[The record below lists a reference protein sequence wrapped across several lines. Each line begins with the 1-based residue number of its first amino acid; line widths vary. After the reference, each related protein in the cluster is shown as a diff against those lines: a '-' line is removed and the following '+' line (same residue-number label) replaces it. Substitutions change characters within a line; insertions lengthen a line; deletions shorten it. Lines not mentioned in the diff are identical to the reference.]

1 MATGTAIAS
10 FNTPTNR
17 EDLIDIITNISPTD
31 TPFLSSL
38 GKVKAT
44 AAYHEWSTDSLATAT
59 ANAKREGADYTYTL
73 KTTPARTGNYVQI
86 FQNLAE
92 VSDLERALNPAGI
105 DDMFAY
111 QMAKCLKEQ
120 ARDMERALIGTGTGA
135 SGASGTGAARELKGA
150 LAWLSTNTA
159 TGATTGTGT
168 DSPESLYN
176 TNLQAIWAAG
186 GDPQVTY
193 VDGTEKRRIS
203 AFTAS
208 STKNTMNTAK
218 ELVNA
223 VDVYDSDFGRV
234 KIVPNR
240 YMTALKTFT
249 VQPDLWKLAVAVPTH
264 KVEAAKTSSST
275 KGVVETVVTLE
286 SRQEAGNGVLTLS

>member
-10 FNTPTNR
+10 FNSPTNR
-17 EDLIDIITNISPTD
+17 EDLIDVITNISPED

-59 ANAKREGADYTYTL
+59 ANAQREGAEYVYTL
-73 KTTPARTGNYVQI
+73 KTTPARAGNYVQI

-105 DDMFAY
+105 DDMYAY

-120 ARDMERALIGTGTGA
+120 ARDMEKALIGTGTGA
-135 SGASGTGAARELKGA
+135 TGASGTGAARELKGA
-150 LAWLSTNTA
+150 LAWISTNTA

-168 DSPESLYN
+168 GTPESVLN

-186 GDPQVTY
+186 GDPQVSY

-208 STKNTMNTAK
+208 STKYSENATK
-218 ELVNA
+218 ELVAA
-223 VDVYDSDFGRV
+223 VDVYDSDFGRI
-234 KIVPNR
+234 KIKLNR
-240 YMTALKTFT
+240 YMKALSVFT

-264 KVEAAKTSSST
+264 KIEAAKTSSST
-275 KGVVETVVTLE
+275 KGVVETVATLE
-286 SRQEAGNGVLTLS
+286 CLQEAGNGLVTLS